1 MQNCFTTKESED
13 EALDPALVFGDIAQT
28 ITAFGSSSSSI
39 LRVLCSL
46 CGESS
51 LAAVLCEP
59 ELEVTTH
66 SKRQGTR
73 IKALAD
79 DQRPVGCEKLTGQ
92 ERYCVRQGS
101 YRVVYKI
108 EDDGLIVTV
117 VKAAHRSE
125 IHR

>member
-1 MQNCFTTKESED
+1 M
-13 EALDPALVFGDIAQT
+13 
-28 ITAFGSSSSSI
+28 
-39 LRVLCSL
+39 
-46 CGESS
+46 
-51 LAAVLCEP
+51 
-59 ELEVTTH
+59 
-66 SKRQGTR
+66 
-73 IKALAD
+73 KALAD